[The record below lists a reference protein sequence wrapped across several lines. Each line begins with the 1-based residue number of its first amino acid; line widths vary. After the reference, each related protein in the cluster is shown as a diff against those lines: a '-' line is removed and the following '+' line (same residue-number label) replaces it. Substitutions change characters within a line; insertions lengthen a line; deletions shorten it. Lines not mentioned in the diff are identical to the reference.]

1 MHAASICE
9 IGIPVR
15 SVNWV
20 CLHPGTT
27 SDGTTCLYAV
37 MGQQA
42 AGLFVLQIDLESGAC
57 RQFTAEQAEANYP
70 TATYMS
76 STGRL
81 YIGSAY
87 AGHLLCFDPIQDALI
102 DLGAIHPQAATF
114 PCRIDEDEHGCLWI
128 GSYPK
133 ADLTMRPPHGRV
145 RAPRPHG

>member
-20 CLHPGTT
+20 RLHPGTT

-102 DLGAIHPQAATF
+102 DLGAIHPQAATST
-114 PCRIDEDEHGCLWI
+114 P
-128 GSYPK
+128 
-133 ADLTMRPPHGRV
+133 AGRDSCSNNTPFFS
-145 RAPRPHG
+145 AQFW

>member
-20 CLHPGTT
+20 RLHPGTT
-27 SDGTTCLYAV
+27 SDGTACLYAV

-102 DLGAIHPQAATF
+102 DLGAIHPHAAL
-114 PCRIDEDEHGCLWI
+114 CRSSLPFYQCA
-128 GSYPK
+128 S
-133 ADLTMRPPHGRV
+133 AAMRSTSMEKRSPLV
-145 RAPRPHG
+145 RK